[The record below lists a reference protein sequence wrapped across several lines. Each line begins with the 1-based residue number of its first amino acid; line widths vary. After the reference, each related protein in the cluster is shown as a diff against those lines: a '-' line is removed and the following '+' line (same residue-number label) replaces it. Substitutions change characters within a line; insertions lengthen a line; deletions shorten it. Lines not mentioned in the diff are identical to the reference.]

1 MKAWPPCGA
10 LGLPS
15 MPGEVKGIYN
25 NGWPTSEPGGLAL
38 RDCNYLVPAFC
49 GVTAR
54 LQEANMPGIKA
65 F

>member
-1 MKAWPPCGA
+1 MEP
-10 LGLPS
+10 LVLPS

-25 NGWPTSEPGGLAL
+25 GWRISEAGGLAL

-54 LQEANMPGIKA
+54 LQEANMPGVKA